1 MMLSSS
7 MEELERL
14 SAEISLGILR
24 WLKAML
30 IAKVQFL
37 TCFDGSSLD
46 ASEAM
51 PGFTTLMRAISAL
64 YVCVSW

>member
-24 WLKAML
+24 WVKAML
-30 IAKVQFL
+30 MARLQFL
-37 TCFDGSSLD
+37 NVFDGSSLNG
-46 ASEAM
+46 SEAM
-51 PGFTTLMRAISAL
+51 PGFTSPIRAISAL
-64 YVCVSW
+64 